1 MTFQGRGRGGQIF
14 ASIAFV
20 MTKALVRGDPETLRE
35 VTAV

>member
-1 MTFQGRGRGGQIF
+1 MKFLGRGMGGNFF

-20 MTKALVRGDPETLRE
+20 MTKALVREDPETLRE